1 MLFAILMN
9 LEPLTQSFVL
19 HFGEIGSRWGINST
33 VGQIY
38 ALLFV
43 AKIPFNPP
51 TSLLSFPNLPRANT
65 TISTKE
71 LKRVLQRQSF

>member
-43 AKIPFNPP
+43 AKIPFNPQRACCLFP
-51 TSLLSFPNLPRANT
+51 TCLGLTPLLA
-65 TISTKE
+65 
-71 LKRVLQRQSF
+71 LKS